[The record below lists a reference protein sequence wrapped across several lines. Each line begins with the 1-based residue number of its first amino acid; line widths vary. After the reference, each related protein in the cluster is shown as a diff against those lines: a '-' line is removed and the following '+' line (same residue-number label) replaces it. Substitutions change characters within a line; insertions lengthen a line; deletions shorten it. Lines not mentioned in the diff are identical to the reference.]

1 MLNELTKDFLDDFSV
16 EVTPKVFKKN
26 IHLIQKLPNKTHIY
40 ITHIDGLQTSEII
53 NTAKEI
59 TDLGFIPVPHI
70 AARQIE
76 NKRSLE
82 NLLKAYK
89 NESGVSEA
97 LLIAGST
104 DKIYGDFES
113 SIDLIQTGLFD
124 SSFKCIY
131 FAGHPEGNRDIEAS
145 RINLKDSLRL
155 KSNFSDITD
164 AKVVLTTQFC
174 FDEQKILDWE
184 NLLIKDG
191 INLPIHIGVAGP
203 TKLTNLM
210 RYSIDCGVGPSIKI
224 LEDNISGV
232 GKLLTNYSPNIFLN
246 ALASK
251 ISLNKNTNIQ
261 KVHFYPFG
269 GIKELLNLY
278 N

>member
-40 ITHIDGLQTSEII
+40 IAHINGFDMNEMISS
-53 NTAKEI
+53 AKDI
-59 TDLGFIPVPHI
+59 ANLGFIPVPHI
-70 AARQIE
+70 AARQIK
-76 NKRSLE
+76 NKQSLE
-82 NLLKAYK
+82 DLLKAYK
-89 NESGVSEA
+89 NESGVSEV

-104 DKIYGDFES
+104 KKVYGDFDS

-124 SSFKCIY
+124 SSFKSIY
-131 FAGHPEGNRDIEAS
+131 FAAHPEGNKDIDAS
-145 RINLKDSLRL
+145 RISLKDSLGL

-164 AKVVLTTQFC
+164 AKVILTTQFC

-184 NLLIKDG
+184 NLLNKDG

-203 TKLTNLM
+203 TNLTSLIKH
-210 RYSIDCGVGPSIKI
+210 SIDCGVGPSIKI
-224 LEDNISGV
+224 LEDNILGF
-232 GKLLTNYSPNIFLN
+232 GKLITNYSPSIFLN
-246 ALASK
+246 TLASK
-251 ISLNKNTNIQ
+251 ISLNRNTNIQ